1 MHPELEPRISLT
13 MKKMLVMVVQITTII
28 KVPSNLKS
36 ALAPLVAHT
45 KGHNAEL
52 RAVSGKIRAVKV
64 SLSISATVSRT
75 SRNSSITR
83 KIRMITMKLL
93 WSRTVRILKISKHS
107 RKISDIN
114 NQITKS
120 FMKII

>member
-1 MHPELEPRISLT
+1 
-13 MKKMLVMVVQITTII
+13 MKNMLVMEVQITIII

-45 KGHNAEL
+45 KGHNVEL

-64 SLSISATVSRT
+64 SLSILATVSRT